1 MTLPDQSGRKVV
13 VTGAGGGLGVEL
25 TRRLADAGAR
35 VTMAVRD
42 PARIPDDVRRW
53 RGVTTEVLDL
63 ADLSSVRR
71 FADRVTQLD
80 VLVANAGVM
89 GVPPTRTVDGFELQF
104 ATNHLGHYALANLL
118 LPRLAD
124 RVVVVGSRSHAAG
137 DLPLDD
143 LNWER
148 RPYRRYAAYAQSKL
162 ANLLFTSEL
171 QRRLTA
177 AGSVL
182 RAVAT
187 HPGYTS
193 TGIQGRTGLRSF
205 TAVSELGNRMVGM
218 PVEQGVLPLLF
229 ATTCD
234 VPGNSFLGPDRPFQ
248 LHGWP
253 VQVGRSALASDPEL
267 AKALW
272 TASEELTGVSF
283 PW

>member
-1 MTLPDQSGRKVV
+1 MPDQSGRHVV
-13 VTGAGGGLGVEL
+13 VTGAGGGLGLEL
-25 TRRLADAGAR
+25 TRRLSGAGAR

-42 PARIPDDVRRW
+42 VAQLPADVRRW
-53 RGVTTEVLDL
+53 PGVAPALLDL
-63 ADLSSVRR
+63 ADLSSVHR
-71 FADRVTQLD
+71 FADQVADLD

-104 ATNHLGHYALANLL
+104 ATNHLGHFALANLL
-118 LPRLAD
+118 LPRLSD

-137 DLPLDD
+137 QLPLDD
-143 LNWER
+143 LNWEH

-177 AGSVL
+177 AGSSL
-182 RAVAT
+182 RAVAA

-193 TGIQGRTGLRSF
+193 TGIQGRTGVRAF
-205 TAVSELGNRMVGM
+205 TAVSDLGNRLVGM

-234 VPGNSFLGPDRPFQ
+234 VPGNSYLGPHRPFQ

-272 TASEELTGVSF
+272 DASEELTGVRF
-283 PW
+283 PL

>member
-1 MTLPDQSGRKVV
+1 
-13 VTGAGGGLGVEL
+13 
-25 TRRLADAGAR
+25 
-35 VTMAVRD
+35 MAVRD
-42 PARIPDDVRRW
+42 VARLPDDVRRW
-53 RGVTTEVLDL
+53 AGVTPAVLDL
-63 ADLSSVRR
+63 SDLSSVRR
-71 FADRVTQLD
+71 FTDQVDDLD

-104 ATNHLGHYALANLL
+104 ATNHLGHFALANLL
-118 LPRLAD
+118 LPRLSD

-177 AGSVL
+177 AGSPL
-182 RAVAT
+182 RAVAA

-193 TGIQGRTGLRSF
+193 TGIQGRTGLRAF
-205 TAVSELGNRMVGM
+205 TAVSDLGNRLVGM
-218 PVEQGVLPLLF
+218 PVERGVLPLLF

-234 VPGNSFLGPDRPFQ
+234 VPGNSYVGPHRPFQ
-248 LHGWP
+248 LYGWP

-272 TASEELTGVSF
+272 AASEELTGVRF
-283 PW
+283 PL